1 MKALMMLEDESPVR
15 ELLRHILTGWSLNVA
30 TNMEHALKLFIACD
44 RQVDLLLADVTLPAG
59 SGIQVA
65 LLLRSVLPALPVI
78 LTTRYPV
85 SAWSVR
91 DFLDLE
97 KLGPPIEHAPL
108 FPQRVNVEVA
118 AMLAPDRI
126 RMRVWER
133 GIGITRACGSGACA
147 VCVAGVLSG
156 HTGRKILAHLP
167 GGDLELHWADD
178 GHVHMTGP
186 AVEVFHG
193 EWEY

>member
-97 KLGPPIEHAPL
+97 KLGPNMVTILHNPIPASLLINAISELLGQAQV
-108 FPQRVNVEVA
+108 QRTKTA
-118 AMLAPDRI
+118 
-126 RMRVWER
+126 
-133 GIGITRACGSGACA
+133 
-147 VCVAGVLSG
+147 
-156 HTGRKILAHLP
+156 
-167 GGDLELHWADD
+167 
-178 GHVHMTGP
+178 
-186 AVEVFHG
+186 
-193 EWEY
+193 